1 MYLRKLVSLRH
12 TLAFR
17 LTLWYAV
24 IFTLSSCVAFLL
36 FYMLITSVIRERT
49 DQELLGQVGQFSTI
63 LAAKGIETVK
73 RVAILEAQAAGVKKI
88 FFRLLYPNGQAFS
101 SSNMSYWKD
110 ISIRRDAIERLL
122 SGSSHVLE
130 TIDVSHAWQEE
141 VRAFYHMGTPAI
153 TTQSK
158 AVNFDKLVEYLDESV
173 ELIESALE
181 KMSDEQLEKKHSNYR
196 GEKSRYEHLTSFHWH
211 EAFHIGQLEVVKAF
225 VESKR

>member
-1 MYLRKLVSLRH
+1 MTSSKAKSIVSDYKFH
-12 TLAFR
+12 T
-17 LTLWYAV
+17 
-24 IFTLSSCVAFLL
+24 
-36 FYMLITSVIRERT
+36 MLIHRYVDDVSH
-49 DQELLGQVGQFSTI
+49 QESILQLPFEHNCMNWILGHIVTN
-63 LAAKGIETVK
+63 
-73 RVAILEAQAAGVKKI
+73 R
-88 FFRLLYPNGQAFS
+88 
-101 SSNMSYWKD
+101 
-110 ISIRRDAIERLL
+110 
-122 SGSSHVLE
+122 SHVLE

-141 VRAFYHMGTPAI
+141 VRALYHMETPAI

-225 VESKR
+225 IESKR